1 MPEEHAFLSASGAH
15 RWMHCTPSA
24 MLEKQFP
31 DNAGSYAAEGTLAHS
46 LAELKLRKQFE
57 IMKLSDYKQQLAAIQ
72 ADELYQPEMDG
83 YTDTYVDYIRSL
95 CMAFPAMPYVVIE
108 KRLDFSHIVPG
119 GFGTGDCVIL
129 YGDTLHICDL
139 KYGKGVPVSAENN
152 PQLRLYAL
160 GAIHEYSLL
169 YDIKE
174 VQMHIIQPRL
184 DNISTDTLTAD
195 ALQQWGDSVK
205 PIAEQATNGTGEFQA
220 GDWCRFCRAKAQC
233 RARAVQMLEIGEKK
247 NKELLTDAEIGE
259 ILTAAQSLQS
269 WVKSLEDYAEKQLI
283 AGKEI
288 PGWKLVEG
296 RSNRTIT
303 DTDAAFHVLGQSGY
317 DEALLYERK
326 PLNLTALE
334 KLCGKKHLTELIGDY
349 IVKPPGK
356 PTVVPAAD
364 KRRPYAKKKLEEM
377 FGGKSS

>member
-31 DNAGSYAAEGTLAHS
+31 DNAGSYAVEGTLAHS
-46 LAELKLRKQFE
+46 MAEWKLRKQFE
-57 IMKLSDYKQQLAAIQ
+57 IMKPSDYKQQLVAMQ
-72 ADELYQPEMDG
+72 ADKLYQPEMDG

-95 CMAFPAMPYVVIE
+95 CMAFPSTPYVVIE

-160 GAIHEYSLL
+160 GAIHEYCLL

-195 ALQQWGDSVK
+195 ALQQWGDSV
-205 PIAEQATNGTGEFQA
+205 
-220 GDWCRFCRAKAQC
+220 QC
-233 RARAVQMLEIGEKK
+233 
-247 NKELLTDAEIGE
+247 
-259 ILTAAQSLQS
+259 
-269 WVKSLEDYAEKQLI
+269 
-283 AGKEI
+283 
-288 PGWKLVEG
+288 
-296 RSNRTIT
+296 
-303 DTDAAFHVLGQSGY
+303 H
-317 DEALLYERK
+317 
-326 PLNLTALE
+326 
-334 KLCGKKHLTELIGDY
+334 
-349 IVKPPGK
+349 
-356 PTVVPAAD
+356 
-364 KRRPYAKKKLEEM
+364 
-377 FGGKSS
+377 

>member
-15 RWMHCTPSA
+15 RWINCTPSA
-24 MLEKQFP
+24 ALEKQFP
-31 DNAGSYAAEGTLAHS
+31 DTAGSYAAEGTLAHS

-57 IMKLSDYKQQLAAIQ
+57 IMKPSAYKQRLAEIQ
-72 ADELYQPEMDG
+72 SDELYQREMDG
-83 YTDTYVDYIRSL
+83 YTDAYVDYIRSL
-95 CMAFPAMPYVVIE
+95 CMAFAGTPYVVVE
-108 KRLDFSHIVPG
+108 KRLDFSQIAPG

-129 YGDTLHICDL
+129 YDDTLHIVDL
-139 KYGKGVPVSAENN
+139 KYGKGVAVSAENN

-160 GAIHEYSLL
+160 GAVQEYSLL
-169 YDIKE
+169 YTIRQ
-174 VQMHIIQPRL
+174 VQMHIVQPRL
-184 DNISTDTLTAD
+184 DNISTDSLTAD
-195 ALQQWGDSVK
+195 ELQRWGDRVK
-205 PIAEQATNGTGEFQA
+205 PLAEQAAKGTGEFHA

-233 RARAVQMLEIGEKK
+233 RARAVQMLEIGKRQTDT
-247 NKELLTDAEIGE
+247 LLSDAEIGS

-269 WVKSLEDYAEKQLI
+269 WVKSLEEYAERQLI

-296 RSNRTIT
+296 RSNRTLT
-303 DTDAAFHVLGQSGY
+303 DTDAAFQVLEQSGY
-317 DEALLYERK
+317 DAALLYERK

-334 KLCGKKHLTELIGDY
+334 KLCGKKHLTELIGSY
-349 IVKPPGK
+349 IMKPPGK

-377 FGGKSS
+377 FGGKIS

>member
-108 KRLDFSHIVPG
+108 KRLDFSHIVPD

-139 KYGKGVPVSAENN
+139 KYGKGVAVSAGNN

-195 ALQQWGDSVK
+195 ALRQWGDSVK
-205 PIAEQATNGTGEFQA
+205 PLAEQAANGTGNYHA

-233 RARAVQMLEIGEKK
+233 RARAVQMLEIGEKRK
-247 NKELLTDAEIGE
+247 NALLSDAEIGE

>member
-15 RWMHCTPSA
+15 RWMNCPPSA
-24 MLEKQFP
+24 MQEKQFP
-31 DNAGSYAAEGTLAHS
+31 DKCSDFAAEGTLAHS
-46 LAELKLRKQFE
+46 LAELKLRKHYE
-57 IMKLSDYKQQLAAIQ
+57 AMKPSEYKQHLAALQ
-72 ADELYQPEMDG
+72 ADNLYQTEMDG
-83 YTDTYVDYIRSL
+83 YTDTYVDYIKGL
-95 CMAFPAMPYVVIE
+95 CMSFDSQPYVVIE

-129 YGDTLHICDL
+129 FGDTLHIVDL

-160 GAIHEYSLL
+160 GAIQEYSLL

-205 PIAEQATNGTGEFQA
+205 PLAEQATNGTGEFHA

-233 RARAVQMLEIGEKK
+233 RARAAQMLEIGEKR
-247 NKELLTDAEIGE
+247 NDTLLSDAEIGE

-269 WVKSLEDYAEKQLI
+269 WVKSLEEYAEKQMLS
-283 AGKEI
+283 GKEI

-296 RSNRTIT
+296 RSNRTIQDV
-303 DTDAAFHVLGQSGY
+303 DTAFRVLEQSGY

-326 PLNLTALE
+326 PLTLTALE
-334 KLCGKKHLTELIGDY
+334 KLCGKKHLADLIGEY
-349 IVKPPGK
+349 IIKPPGK
-356 PTVVPAAD
+356 PTVVPVTD
-364 KRRPYAKKKLEEM
+364 KRRPYAKKKVEDM
-377 FGGKSS
+377 FGGKAS

>member
-31 DNAGSYAAEGTLAHS
+31 DNAGSYAVEGTLAHS
-46 LAELKLRKQFE
+46 MAEWKLRKQFE
-57 IMKLSDYKQQLAAIQ
+57 IMKPSDYKQQLVAMQ
-72 ADELYQPEMDG
+72 ADKLYQPEMDG

-95 CMAFPAMPYVVIE
+95 CMAFPSTPYVVIE

-160 GAIHEYSLL
+160 GAIHEYCLL

-205 PIAEQATNGTGEFQA
+205 PLAEQAANGTGEFHA

-233 RARAVQMLEIGEKK
+233 RARAVQMLEIGEKR
-247 NKELLTDAEIGE
+247 NDTLLSDVEIGE

-269 WVKSLEDYAEKQLI
+269 WVKSLEKYAEKQLI

-296 RSNRTIT
+296 RSNRAII
-303 DTDAAFHVLGQSGY
+303 DTDAAFHVLEQSGY

-334 KLCGKKHLTELIGDY
+334 KLCGKKHLTELIGNY

-356 PTVVPAAD
+356 PTVVPVED

-377 FGGKSS
+377 FGGK

>member
-1 MPEEHAFLSASGAH
+1 MPEEHAFLSASGAQ

-57 IMKLSDYKQQLAAIQ
+57 IMKPSDYKQQLAAIQ

-108 KRLDFSHIVPG
+108 KRLDFSHIVPD

-184 DNISTDTLTAD
+184 DNTSTDVLTAD
-195 ALQQWGDSVK
+195 ALRQWGDSVK
-205 PIAEQATNGTGEFQA
+205 PLAEQATNGTGEFHA

-233 RARAVQMLEIGEKK
+233 RARAVQMLEIGEKR
-247 NKELLTDAEIGE
+247 NDALLSDAEIGE

-269 WVKSLEDYAEKQLI
+269 WVKSLEEYAEKQLI

-303 DTDAAFHVLGQSGY
+303 DTDAAFQVLEQSGY
-317 DEALLYERK
+317 DEVLLYERK

-334 KLCGKKHLTELIGDY
+334 KLCGKKHLTELIGGY
-349 IVKPPGK
+349 IIKPPGK

-377 FGGKSS
+377 FGGK

>member
-31 DNAGSYAAEGTLAHS
+31 DNAGSYAVEGTLAHS
-46 LAELKLRKQFE
+46 MAEWKLRKQFE
-57 IMKLSDYKQQLAAIQ
+57 IMKPSDYKQQLVAMQ
-72 ADELYQPEMDG
+72 ADKLYQPEMDG

-95 CMAFPAMPYVVIE
+95 CMAFPSTPYVVIE

-160 GAIHEYSLL
+160 GAIHEYCLL

-205 PIAEQATNGTGEFQA
+205 PLAEQAANGTGEFHA

-233 RARAVQMLEIGEKK
+233 RARAVQMLEIGEKR
-247 NKELLTDAEIGE
+247 NDTLLSDVEIGE

-269 WVKSLEDYAEKQLI
+269 WVKSLEEYVEKQLI

-296 RSNRTIT
+296 RSNRAII
-303 DTDAAFHVLGQSGY
+303 DTDAAFHVLEQSGY

-334 KLCGKKHLTELIGDY
+334 KLCGKKHLTELIGNY

-356 PTVVPAAD
+356 PAVVPVED

-377 FGGKSS
+377 LGGK

>member
-15 RWMHCTPSA
+15 RWMHCAPSA

-31 DNAGSYAAEGTLAHS
+31 DKGSDYAAEGTLAHS

-57 IMKLSDYKQQLAAIQ
+57 IMKPSEYTEQLNAFKSDK
-72 ADELYQPEMDG
+72 LYQPEMDG
-83 YTDTYVDYIRSL
+83 YTDTYVDYIKRL
-95 CMAFPAMPYVVIE
+95 CMSFESQPYVVIE

-129 YGDTLHICDL
+129 WGDTLHVVDL

-160 GAIHEYSLL
+160 GAVHEYKLL
-169 YDIKE
+169 YNIQN

-184 DNISTDTLTAD
+184 DNISTESLTA
-195 ALQQWGDSVK
+195 AELLQWAETVK
-205 PIAEQATNGTGEFQA
+205 PIADQAAKGVGEYCA
-220 GDWCRFCRAKAQC
+220 GEWCRFCRAKAQC
-233 RARAVQMLEIGEKK
+233 RARAVQLLEIGRDQHKD
-247 NKELLTDAEIGE
+247 LLTDAEIGE
-259 ILTAAQSLQS
+259 ILLQAQTLQS
-269 WVKSLEDYAEKQLI
+269 WVKSLEEYAEKQLI

-303 DTDAAFHVLGQSGY
+303 DVDAAFKTLRESGY
-317 DEALLYERK
+317 EEALLYERK
-326 PLNLTALE
+326 PLNLTGLE
-334 KLCGKKHLTELIGDY
+334 KLCGKKHLTELIGAY
-349 IVKPPGK
+349 IIKPPGK
-356 PTVVPAAD
+356 PTVVPETD

-377 FGGKSS
+377 FGGK